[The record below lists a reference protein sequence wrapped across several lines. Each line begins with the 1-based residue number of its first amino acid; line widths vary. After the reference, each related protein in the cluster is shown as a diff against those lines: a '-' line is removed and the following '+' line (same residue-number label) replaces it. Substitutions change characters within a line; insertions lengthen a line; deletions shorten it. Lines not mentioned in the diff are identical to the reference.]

1 MLFLSPKNSIFYKT
15 DFYFQMQADYIQVKK
30 SNQNYNTLFD
40 QAAIPSRDL
49 KVSVIVPARDEA
61 RNIRK
66 TLDALRLQTDDNG
79 THINPKLYE
88 VLLLVN
94 NCSDH
99 TFEIGQNYQQK
110 YPDFQLHIAK
120 VELPPK
126 KANIGFVRRLLM
138 DEAHRRLTTNL
149 QDEGIIA
156 STDGDT
162 QVDSCWIF
170 YIMKEIANG
179 CSAVGGRILTRSNR
193 NLSRIYHLRDVAYR
207 SLLAQAEALLDPED
221 HDPWPRHFQYFGA
234 SMAVTC
240 TTYQMVG
247 RLPQVPH
254 LEDNAFHRALQ
265 QMDIRI
271 RKTPA
276 VKAYTST
283 RLTGRVAVGF
293 SEQLKK
299 WSGYIKNGHTQEV
312 EPVAAWLTK
321 FRCKRMLRECRD
333 QYLQHGFYSQQLL
346 ETVAQDLLLN
356 PKWLHKALIGNAYF
370 GLLWENVRQKFGS
383 GKWGKKWE
391 LVDINQAI
399 NELRSFVNSYSD
411 TLPQK
416 A

>member
-1 MLFLSPKNSIFYKT
+1 
-15 DFYFQMQADYIQVKK
+15 MQADYIQVRKN
-30 SNQNYNTLFD
+30 NQIYNTLFD
-40 QAAIPSRDL
+40 QTAVPSGNL

-61 RNIRK
+61 SNIRK

-79 THINPKLYE
+79 TPINPQLYE

-94 NCSDH
+94 NCSDQ

-110 YPDFQLHIAK
+110 YPDFQLHVAK
-120 VELPPK
+120 VELPSE

-138 DEAHRRLTTNL
+138 DEAYRRLTIYTEN
-149 QDEGIIA
+149 EGIIA

-170 YIMKEIANG
+170 HIIKEIANG

-193 NLSRIYHLRDVAYR
+193 CTSRIYHLRDVAYR

-240 TTYQMVG
+240 TTYQLVG

-254 LEDNAFHRALQ
+254 LEDNAFYQALQ

-283 RLTGRVAVGF
+283 RLSGRVAVGF

-299 WSGYIKNGHTQEV
+299 WSGYIKNGHMQEA
-312 EPVAAWLTK
+312 EPAAAWLIK
-321 FRCKRMLRECRD
+321 FRCKRMLRECRN
-333 QYLQHGFYSQQLL
+333 QYLQHGFYDQQLL
-346 ETVAQDLLLN
+346 QAVAQDLLLD
-356 PKWLHKALIGNAYF
+356 PKWLHEALIGNPYF
-370 GLLWENVRQKFGS
+370 GLLWENVRLEFGS
-383 GKWGKKWE
+383 GKWCKKWE
-391 LVDINQAI
+391 LVHITQAI
-399 NELRSFVNSYSD
+399 NDLRSFVNNHSAYIPAKS
-411 TLPQK
+411 LKP
-416 A
+416 